1 MQPSDSVCQT
11 LQLLH
16 SANSCTLSTTS
27 TSLYEGCRE
36 GKRDNGRG
44 EGDGEERRGGREMGR
59 GGERWGGERKMREV
73 LNYDIVSGMTLLYHS
88 SMFIPSCSSVTCSGR
103 HDPPTHDDHTH
114 LTVRP
119 RALRA

>member
-16 SANSCTLSTTS
+16 SANSCTLSITS

-44 EGDGEERRGGREMGR
+44 EGDRVLGREERE
-59 GGERWGGERKMREV
+59 
-73 LNYDIVSGMTLLYHS
+73 
-88 SMFIPSCSSVTCSGR
+88 
-103 HDPPTHDDHTH
+103 
-114 LTVRP
+114 
-119 RALRA
+119 

>member
-44 EGDGEERRGGREMGR
+44 EGDGEERRGEE
-59 GGERWGGERKMREV
+59 GERWEGEERDGEGRE
-73 LNYDIVSGMTLLYHS
+73 
-88 SMFIPSCSSVTCSGR
+88 R
-103 HDPPTHDDHTH
+103 
-114 LTVRP
+114 
-119 RALRA
+119 